1 MAITASQVK
10 ELRIKTNAGMM
21 ECKKALTETDGD
33 LDAAV
38 KLLREKGIAKADRK
52 ADRAANEGLIAATI
66 SADAKSAVIYEVNC
80 ETDFV
85 AKNDSF
91 QAFVGEIGDVLIK
104 GDATDATAALELPA
118 GEGTLAETMK
128 AKFLEVGENLVLR
141 RLDRLQVSGEGAVAS
156 YIHMG
161 GKVGVIVEL
170 STGKAET
177 TSEAAF
183 GELIKDLTLHIAASA
198 PQGLTRDDI
207 SSDVLDAEKDIF
219 RKQLLD
225 QGKPEAMIDKILI
238 GKVNKFYSE
247 SVLLEQGFV
256 KDPDITVGQLVEK
269 AGKDLGDD
277 VAVKAFVRYGLGS

>member
-10 ELRIKTNAGMM
+10 ELRDKTNAGMM

-52 ADRAANEGLIAATI
+52 SDRAANEGLIAATI
-66 SADAKSAVIYEVNC
+66 SADSKSGVIYEVNC

-85 AKNDSF
+85 AKNEGF
-91 QAFVGEIGDVLIK
+91 QAFVKEIGDVLMS
-104 GDATDATAALELPA
+104 GDAADPEAALALPA
-118 GEGTLAETMK
+118 ANGTLEETMK

-141 RLDRLQVSGEGAVAS
+141 RLDRLAVSGNGEVAS

-161 GKVGVIVEL
+161 GKVGVLLQLDTE
-170 STGKAET
+170 KAET
-177 TSEAAF
+177 TSQDAF
-183 GELIKDLTLHIAASA
+183 QALIKDLTLHIAASA

-207 SSDVLDAEKDIF
+207 SGDVIEAEKDIF
-219 RKQLLD
+219 RVQLRD
-225 QGKPEAMIDKILI
+225 QGKPEEMIDKILI
-238 GKVNKFYSE
+238 GKVNKFYGE

-256 KDPDITVGQLVEK
+256 KDPDVTIAKLLENVSKE
-269 AGKDLGDD
+269 LGDT
-277 VAVKAFVRYGLGS
+277 VTIASFLRYGLGA

>member
-10 ELRIKTNAGMM
+10 ELRDKTNAGMM

-66 SADAKSAVIYEVNC
+66 ADDGKSAVIYEVNC

-91 QAFVGEIGDVLIK
+91 QAFVAEIGDVLIA
-104 GDATDATAALELPA
+104 GDAADPAAALQLPA
-118 GEGTLAETMK
+118 GEGTLEEAMK

-141 RLDRLQVSGEGAVAS
+141 RLDRLAVSGEGAVAS

-161 GKVGVIVEL
+161 GKVGVIVQL
-170 STGKAET
+170 SVSDAAT
-177 TSEAAF
+177 TSKSAF
-183 GELIKDLTLHIAASA
+183 EELIKDLTLHIAASA

-207 SSDVLDAEKDIF
+207 SADLLEAEKDIF

-225 QGKPEAMIDKILI
+225 QGKPEAMIDKILV

-256 KDPDITVGQLVEK
+256 KDPDISIGQLVEK

-277 VAVKAFVRYGLGS
+277 VAIAAFVRYGLGA